1 MATPQ
6 EYINELHSVINSLD
20 VRNIEMLIDTLH
32 QARLKG
38 NTIFT
43 MGNGGSASTSTHLAC
58 DLGKNTRKNGWPN
71 FKVMGLAD
79 NMAIFSALANDEGYE
94 NVFVQQL
101 ASFVK
106 PDDVVIGISA
116 SGKSPNV
123 LKAIEYANQAGAITV
138 GFTGFDGGKL
148 AKMVDINLHV
158 DSNCIE
164 QVEDVHLM
172 LEHMIATALRVR
184 VRSTEEAEEVENR
197 LDC

>member
-1 MATPQ
+1 MSTPS
-6 EYINELHSVINSLD
+6 EYIQELHAVIDALA
-20 VRNIEMLIDTLH
+20 VAEIEKLIDVLH
-32 QARLKG
+32 EARMKG
-38 NTIFT
+38 KTIFV

-58 DLGKNTRKNGWPN
+58 DLGKNTRSDGYPN
-71 FKVMGLAD
+71 FKVMGLSD

-101 ASFVK
+101 ASFVQ
-106 PDDVVIGISA
+106 PEDIVIGISA

-148 AKMVDINLHV
+148 AKMVKINLHV
-158 DSNCIE
+158 PSDCIE

-172 LEHMIATALRVR
+172 LEHMIATALRER
-184 VRSTEEAEEVENR
+184 VRNQNAVGAMR